1 MVMFMISRVS
11 GAGAGPG
18 WPDGRHPQPSLP
30 HMARDTRAALTPL
43 STRRP
48 PPLPSSHTSPHPLLS
63 PARTPSHPQFEVNYF
78 GVQYTI
84 AAALAGTGGMAAPLA
99 DPATGKPVRRAIL
112 VTASAATHFSQPA
125 ASHYSAAK
133 YAVRGLLNSVR
144 AEYVLQRK
152 HLTFHML
159 TPWYVKTPMIAY
171 AHGSDP
177 NRTETLKV
185 REGGVGG
192 LW

>member
-1 MVMFMISRVS
+1 MVMFMISRVG

-30 HMARDTRAALTPL
+30 HLARTLAPP
-43 STRRP
+43 SPHSRP
-48 PPLPSSHTSPHPLLS
+48 VDPPAPILPHLPHPLLS

-112 VTASAATHFSQPA
+112 VTASAATHLSQPA